1 MYLGL
6 TLRRD
11 SCFRVS
17 RTRVTAMINQN
28 FRPAGAAHCPSSVAC
43 YRHCRRGDRLN
54 PFNDDA
60 RENRREEEGRDIIG
74 RDGPCEGT
82 PFLGPARERG
92 DPCSDKA
99 CPVFPSLLLIS
110 FRLSFFYFPFFT
122 FLRRDRWPRRP
133 FRKFVSRWCNGHNAP
148 KGRPMCVDRRTVR
161 SKPGNPTK
169 MRPTKERR
177 KCFNSCVEIKVSVYK
192 RD

>member
-11 SCFRVS
+11 SCSRVS

-28 FRPAGAAHCPSSVAC
+28 FRPAGAHCPSSVAC
-43 YRHCRRGDRLN
+43 CRHCRRDDRLN

-60 RENRREEEGRDIIG
+60 RENKREEERRDIIG
-74 RDGPCEGT
+74 RGMVLGGDPA
-82 PFLGPARERG
+82 FLGPAKERG

-110 FRLSFFYFPFFT
+110 FRFSFQFPFFT
-122 FLRRDRWPRRP
+122 FLRRDRWPSP
-133 FRKFVSRWCNGHNAP
+133 IQ
-148 KGRPMCVDRRTVR
+148 
-161 SKPGNPTK
+161 
-169 MRPTKERR
+169 
-177 KCFNSCVEIKVSVYK
+177 EICLSVV
-192 RD
+192 